1 MVDNPKNTTTDDEP
15 FDFGADWG
23 DTENSEGEF
32 NPEDVDFGSGGS
44 AFGDASD
51 NDPFGATSDDD
62 PFASTGDELF
72 SNESSFEDD
81 SSYHTMPTP
90 DNLSA
95 EMEGEADP
103 DGDFS
108 DISSDGNFSEFNDF
122 ENNNSESNS
131 FASHD
136 GFDDTDNLF
145 EADGVDNAFASD
157 DDGFGGQDENVY
169 EDGDAFTSS
178 DETGDSASNS
188 TAVEKSSGR
197 GKSILVKAGLAAAV
211 LGIGYVGYSS
221 ISPMFFGSS
230 EHAPVV
236 ANTNLQPPVNQFPT
250 ALPGQD
256 GGLPLPTPE
265 VSGPSAPSLPSIPTT
280 KDSGTPPLVSLPDA
294 NVHVVDGNKNENLG
308 PSIPAF
314 NNEPQPVLLP
324 SAEPA
329 PASQSSEDDLV
340 GGDRGGI
347 TALRDQEDAEK
358 SKPVSDVTS
367 AEIKSVIDRIAALE
381 TSFNAEINS
390 LSNNIDSRLTA
401 LEAKM
406 ATSPNPAS
414 AIAVSTS
421 QSVASNDGPPPL
433 KPTII
438 ENMSLKGVSR
448 GMAWIKTSTGIIEAR
463 VGDVIADG
471 GRVLGITE
479 YNGSW
484 MVSTE
489 KGLILQ

>member
-23 DTENSEGEF
+23 ETDPTEGEF

-44 AFGDASD
+44 AFGDATD
-51 NDPFGATSDDD
+51 NDPFGAASDED
-62 PFASTGDELF
+62 PFASTGDEIF
-72 SNESSFEDD
+72 SNASSFEDD
-81 SSYHTMPTP
+81 SSFDVMPTP

-108 DISSDGNFSEFNDF
+108 DISSDSNFSEFNDF

-169 EDGDAFTSS
+169 AEGDAFTSD
-178 DETGDSASNS
+178 DETADNASNS
-188 TAVEKSSGR
+188 TAVEKSGGR

-211 LGIGYVGYSS
+211 IGIGYVGYTS
-221 ISPMFFGSS
+221 IVPMFLGSGGQ
-230 EHAPVV
+230 APVV
-236 ANTNLQPPVNQFPT
+236 ADANVQPPVNKIPS

-256 GGLPLPTPE
+256 GGLPIPSAE
-265 VSGPSAPSLPSIPTT
+265 VSGATAPSLPSIPTSQ
-280 KDSGTPPLVSLPDA
+280 DGGTPPLVSLPDT
-294 NVHVVDGNKNENLG
+294 NVQMVDGNNNENLG
-308 PSIPAF
+308 SSIPTL

-324 SAEPA
+324 SVEPA
-329 PASQSSEDDLV
+329 PVSQSSEDDLV

-347 TALRDQEDAEK
+347 TALRDQDDAEK

-367 AEIKSVIDRIAALE
+367 AEIKSVIDRIEALE
-381 TSFNAEINS
+381 TSFKSEINS
-390 LSNNIDSRLTA
+390 ISNNIDSRLTA

-406 ATSPNPAS
+406 ATSPNPTS
-414 AIAVSTS
+414 GITVSTS
-421 QSVASNDGPPPL
+421 QSVVSNDGPPPL

-448 GMAWIKTSTGIIEAR
+448 GMAWVKTSTGIIEAR
-463 VGDVIADG
+463 VGDIIADG